1 MSNNIMEKPLRGII
15 PPMVTPLRDRDA
27 LDVAGLERL
36 VEHILAGGV
45 HGLFILG
52 TSGEAPS
59 LSYALRRE
67 LIDRVCR
74 QVNGRVPVLVGISDT
89 SFIEA
94 VALAHY
100 AARAGARAVV
110 TTPPYYFPAGQPELV
125 DFVERLVG
133 ELPLPLFLYNM
144 PQMAKVQFE
153 PETVR
158 RVSGLKGVAGVKDSS
173 GDLAYFDQVLA
184 VAKERPDWSVL
195 MGPEHLI
202 LPSMKRGGHGGVCG
216 GANVWPELFVK
227 LFDAVSGGRLEDAE
241 RLQTQLVQFGGIYRV
256 GQHASAVVKGMKC
269 SLSLL
274 GICDD
279 RMAEPFT
286 RFREPERARVRAV
299 LEQVGLLPGAT
310 RA

>member
-1 MSNNIMEKPLRGII
+1 
-15 PPMVTPLRDRDA
+15 MVTPLHGRDA

-36 VEHILAGGV
+36 VEHILGGGV

-52 TSGEAPS
+52 TSGEAPN

-74 QVNGRVPVLVGISDT
+74 QVRGRVPVLVGISDT
-89 SFIEA
+89 SFVEA
-94 VALAHY
+94 VGLARY
-100 AARAGARAVV
+100 AAKAGAQALV
-110 TTPPYYFPAGQPELV
+110 TTPPYYFPVGQPELV

-144 PQMAKVQFE
+144 PQMTKLQYE
-153 PETVR
+153 PETLR
-158 RVSGLKGVAGVKDSS
+158 RLAGLKGIAGVKDSS
-173 GDLAYFDQVLA
+173 GDLAYFDQVVA
-184 VAKERPDWSVL
+184 VAKARPDWSVL

-202 LPSMKRGGHGGVCG
+202 LPSMKRGGQGGVCG

-227 LFDAVSGGRLEDAE
+227 LFNAVSGGRMDDAS
-241 RLQTQLVQFGGIYRV
+241 RLQDQLVQFGGVYRV
-256 GQHASAVVKGMKC
+256 GQHASAVIKGIKC
-269 SLSLL
+269 SLSIL

-279 RMAEPFT
+279 LMTEPFT

-299 LEQVGLLPGAT
+299 LEKAGLVSGAT
-310 RA
+310 SA